1 MARILVADDE
11 PLIVE
16 LFTRL
21 LEAHGHDC
29 ARAYDSWSVRR
40 ELGSTHYELVLCDV
54 QMPGG
59 SGLELVEWIVRE
71 HPDTATM
78 MVSGIEERDVWQRA
92 LAIGTFGYLTKP
104 VRESALLIGVAN
116 ALRRRE
122 LELTARQR
130 ERELADT
137 VGRRT
142 RALGS
147 AILDLQEAQSRLSAM
162 HEETVRRL
170 ALAAEYRDAATG
182 AHIERMSRYCSVLAE
197 RLGLDPQV
205 RDGIRLASLLHDV
218 GKIAIPDAVLLKP
231 GPLDDTEWA
240 MIRTH
245 PDLGHR
251 LLRDSESD
259 LLGLA
264 ASIALTHHERMD
276 GSGYPRGLVGTT
288 IPLEGRI
295 AAVADVLDAI
305 TSPRVYRQARPLEEA
320 LDELESG
327 RGTLFDSDVLD
338 ALSDAR
344 PQVEA
349 IVIEAGV
356 AP

>member
-1 MARILVADDE
+1 MAQILVADDE

-16 LFTRL
+16 LFARL
-21 LEAHGHDC
+21 LEAHGHEC

-40 ELGSTHYELVLCDV
+40 ELGSSPYELVLCDV

-59 SGLELVEWIVRE
+59 SGLELVEWIVQE
-71 HPDTATM
+71 YPDTATIII
-78 MVSGIEERDVWQRA
+78 SGNEERDVWQRA
-92 LAIGTFGYLTKP
+92 LTIGTFGYLTKP

-122 LELTARQR
+122 LELAARQR

-147 AILDLQEAQSRLSAM
+147 AILNLQEAQSRLSAM

-182 AHIERMSRYCSVLAE
+182 AHIERMSRYCTVLAE
-197 RLGLDPQV
+197 RVGLGPQL
-205 RDGIRLASLLHDV
+205 RDNIRLASLLHDV

-276 GSGYPRGLVGTT
+276 GSGYPRGLVGAS

-305 TSPRVYRQARPLEEA
+305 TSPRVYRHARPLEVA
-320 LDELESG
+320 LEELESG
-327 RGTLFDSDVLD
+327 RDTLFDGDVLD
-338 ALSDAR
+338 ALADAR
-344 PQVEA
+344 PAVEA
-349 IVIEAGV
+349 IVLEAGV
-356 AP
+356 A

>member
-1 MARILVADDE
+1 LARILVADDE

-21 LEAHGHDC
+21 LESQGHEC

-40 ELGSTHYELVLCDV
+40 QLGLKPFELVLCDV
-54 QMPGG
+54 DMPGE
-59 SGLELVEWIVRE
+59 SGLDVAEWIVCE
-71 HPDTATM
+71 HPDTATI
-78 MVSGIEERDVWQRA
+78 MVSGIDERAVWQRA
-92 LAIGTFGYLTKP
+92 LDIGTFGYLTKP
-104 VRESALLIGVAN
+104 VAQSALLIGVAN

-122 LELTARQR
+122 LELAARQR
-130 ERELADT
+130 ERDLEQTIAERTGALRRAIAD
-137 VGRRT
+137 
-142 RALGS
+142 LE
-147 AILDLQEAQSRLSAM
+147 QAQAHLKGM

-182 AHIERMSRYCSVLAE
+182 AHIERMSRYCTVFAG
-197 RLGLDPQV
+197 RLGLGSEE
-205 RDGIRLASLLHDV
+205 RDSIRLASLLHDV

-231 GPLDDTEWA
+231 GPLDEREWA

-251 LLRDSESD
+251 LLRDSQSE

-276 GSGYPRGLVGTT
+276 GSGYPRGLVGHD

-295 AAVADVLDAI
+295 AAVADALDAI
-305 TSPRVYRQARPLEEA
+305 TSPRVYRRARS
-320 LDELESG
+320 LDEAIEELEAG
-327 RGTLFDSDVLD
+327 RGSLFDDDVLD
-338 ALSDAR
+338 ALASAR
-344 PQVEA
+344 GDVASIAAEA
-349 IVIEAGV
+349 R
-356 AP
+356 

>member
-1 MARILVADDE
+1 VARILVADDE
-11 PLIVE
+11 PLIVD

-21 LEAHGHDC
+21 LEAQGHEC

-40 ELGSTHYELVLCDV
+40 ELGAAPYELVLCDV

-78 MVSGIEERDVWQRA
+78 MISGIEERAVWQRA
-92 LAIGTFGYLTKP
+92 LTIGTFGYLTKP

-122 LELTARQR
+122 LELAARQR
-130 ERELADT
+130 ERDLADT

-142 RALGS
+142 RALGN
-147 AILDLQEAQSRLSAM
+147 AILDLQEAQSRLSTM

-182 AHIERMSRYCSVLAE
+182 AHIERMSRYCTILAE
-197 RLGLDPQV
+197 RLDLEPV
-205 RDGIRLASLLHDV
+205 TRDNIRLASLLHDV

-231 GPLDDTEWA
+231 GPLDEHEWA

-276 GSGYPRGLVGTT
+276 GSGYPRGLAGME

-295 AAVADVLDAI
+295 AAVADALDAI

-320 LDELESG
+320 LEELESG
-327 RGTLFDSDVLD
+327 RGALFDGDVLD
-338 ALSDAR
+338 ALGDVR

-349 IVIEAGV
+349 IALEARV
-356 AP
+356 A

>member
-1 MARILVADDE
+1 LARILVADDE

-16 LFTRL
+16 LFTTL
-21 LEAHGHDC
+21 LAAQGHHC
-29 ARAYDSWSVRR
+29 ARAYDTWSVRR
-40 ELGSTHYELVLCDV
+40 ELGSSHYDLVLCDV
-54 QMPGG
+54 HMPGG
-59 SGLELVEWIVRE
+59 SGLELVEWIVGE
-71 HPDTATM
+71 YPETATM
-78 MVSGIEERDVWQRA
+78 IVSGSEEGDVWQRA
-92 LAIGTFGYLTKP
+92 LAIGTFGYLTTP

-122 LELTARQR
+122 LEIAARQR
-130 ERELADT
+130 ERDLADT

-147 AILDLQEAQSRLSAM
+147 AILKLQEAQSRLSAM

-182 AHIERMSRYCSVLAE
+182 AHIERMSRYCTVLAGH
-197 RLGLDPQV
+197 LGLDRQL

-231 GPLDDTEWA
+231 GPLDDDEWA

-251 LLRDSESD
+251 LLRDSGSD

-276 GSGYPRGLVGTT
+276 GSGYPRGLTGTR

-295 AAVADVLDAI
+295 AAVADALDAI
-305 TSPRVYRQARPLEEA
+305 TSPRVYRRARPLEEA

-338 ALSDAR
+338 ALADAR
-344 PQVEA
+344 GQVEA
-349 IVIEAGV
+349 IVSEAGV
-356 AP
+356 A

>member
-1 MARILVADDE
+1 VAQILVADDE

-16 LFTRL
+16 LFARL

-40 ELGSTHYELVLCDV
+40 ELGSSPYELVLCDV

-59 SGLELVEWIVRE
+59 SGLELVEWIVQE
-71 HPDTATM
+71 YPDTATIII
-78 MVSGIEERDVWQRA
+78 SGNEERDVWQRA
-92 LAIGTFGYLTKP
+92 LTIGTFGYLTKP

-122 LELTARQR
+122 LELAARQR

-147 AILDLQEAQSRLSAM
+147 AILNLQEAQSRLSAM

-182 AHIERMSRYCSVLAE
+182 AHIERMSRYCTVLAE
-197 RLGLDPQV
+197 RVGLGPQL
-205 RDGIRLASLLHDV
+205 RDNIRLASLLHDV

-276 GSGYPRGLVGTT
+276 GSGYPRGLVGAS

-305 TSPRVYRQARPLEEA
+305 TSQRVYRHARPLEVA

-327 RGTLFDSDVLD
+327 RGTLFDADVLD
-338 ALSDAR
+338 ALADAR
-344 PQVEA
+344 PAVEA
-349 IVIEAGV
+349 IVLEAGV
-356 AP
+356 V